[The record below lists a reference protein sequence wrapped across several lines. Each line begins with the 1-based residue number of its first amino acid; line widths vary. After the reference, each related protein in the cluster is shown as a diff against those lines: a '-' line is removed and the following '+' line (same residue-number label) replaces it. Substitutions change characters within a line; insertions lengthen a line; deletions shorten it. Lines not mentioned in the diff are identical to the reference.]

1 MKPLLAMSALLI
13 IFGLLFSSLTLF
25 AQDDSLY
32 SFEVEEFT
40 KKTWEWKSELTVA
53 GASKTFN
60 QDSVLYPFK
69 FQQDQQTKAQD
80 LSLQI
85 PLESRWDWEW
95 SRLYFVGEFRITGS
109 SLSDTI
115 EQTAV
120 LQEAYWQLSTLD
132 PHSIESGKRLLRWG
146 KGYAFNPV
154 ALLER
159 SKDPENPEAAR
170 EGLWMVQGILIPGTL
185 SGLDSNSLT
194 LVYLP
199 VRSGINGDYQANL
212 EQEDIWGLK
221 LSALLGTTDFDL
233 YLTHWSEKAET
244 DWGFDFASN
253 LSSNFEMHGE
263 YAEDTDLS
271 NKYTKS
277 LLGIRYL
284 TDNEITWTIEAY
296 HDTSGWTKDES
307 TEIYKT
313 IESGSSVA
321 AKTALTELQSKQIV
335 SQDYAYVKASLKEPF
350 DWLYFTPSLTWLGN
364 LADQSFNVI
373 TQLNYAPVTDWSFQL
388 SWQQLSG
395 DAYTQY
401 GENLLGNKLELKTNY
416 SF

>member
-1 MKPLLAMSALLI
+1 
-13 IFGLLFSSLTLF
+13 
-25 AQDDSLY
+25 
-32 SFEVEEFT
+32 
-40 KKTWEWKSELTVA
+40 
-53 GASKTFN
+53 
-60 QDSVLYPFK
+60 
-69 FQQDQQTKAQD
+69 
-80 LSLQI
+80 
-85 PLESRWDWEW
+85 
-95 SRLYFVGEFRITGS
+95 
-109 SLSDTI
+109 
-115 EQTAV
+115 
-120 LQEAYWQLSTLD
+120 
-132 PHSIESGKRLLRWG
+132 
-146 KGYAFNPV
+146 
-154 ALLER
+154 
-159 SKDPENPEAAR
+159 
-170 EGLWMVQGILIPGTL
+170 
-185 SGLDSNSLT
+185 
-194 LVYLP
+194 
-199 VRSGINGDYQANL
+199 
-212 EQEDIWGLK
+212 
-221 LSALLGTTDFDL
+221 
-233 YLTHWSEKAET
+233 LTHWSEKAET

-277 LLGIRYL
+277 LLGVRYL

-313 IESGSSVA
+313 IENASSVA

-335 SQDYAYVKASLKEPF
+335 SQDYAYIKASLKEPF
-350 DWLYFTPSLTWLGN
+350 DWLYFTPPLTWLGN
-364 LADQSFNVI
+364 IADKSFNVI